1 MSRIGNKLIPVV
13 NGCEVTVEDGV
24 VLIKG
29 KNGEDKVSFNKE
41 LIGVEVKDGN
51 VHVTRNNE
59 QKHTK
64 QLHGTT
70 RALIQNAIIGCTEG
84 YKKVL
89 EIIGIGYHAEMKGK
103 DVVLSLGYS
112 HPITISPL
120 DGVTI
125 KVIETKNKEIN
136 IKANQKIKH
145 YLKNDFDFDDIKY
158 EYEGVKYVT
167 PFTKQ
172 GTKLGII
179 KIIYKGET
187 LDTFDLIYSQKV
199 KLSIFSFLWYYK
211 IIIII
216 FGFIIFI
223 KLKSNKQKKLRRK
236 RKLK

>member
-136 IKANQKIKH
+136 GIIEVSGQDKFKVGQTAALIREQRRPEPYKGK
-145 YLKNDFDFDDIKY
+145 
-158 EYEGVKYVT
+158 GVKY
-167 PFTKQ
+167 Q
-172 GTKLGII
+172 GEHI
-179 KIIYKGET
+179 
-187 LDTFDLIYSQKV
+187 
-199 KLSIFSFLWYYK
+199 
-211 IIIII
+211 
-216 FGFIIFI
+216 
-223 KLKSNKQKKLRRK
+223 LRKEGK
-236 RKLK
+236 RAGK